1 MSLRFLDDPSRYK
14 IPRVLYLVRWI
25 NSNDDIAKKC
35 YLRKA
40 AAVDYWQRRVIYT
53 DSPCWIETFELSL
66 IRSDFYKQNI
76 PQSFSEAQ
84 R

>member
-40 AAVDYWQRRVIYT
+40 AAVAYWRRRITYT
-53 DSPCWIETFELSL
+53 ESPCWIETFELSL
-66 IRSDFYKQNI
+66 TRSDFYHQEV
-76 PQSFSEAQ
+76 PQTFLEAQ
-84 R
+84 K

>member
-35 YLRKA
+35 YLRKS
-40 AAVDYWQRRVIYT
+40 AAVDYWQKREKYT
-53 DSPCWIETFELSL
+53 ISPCWIETFELS
-66 IRSDFYKQNI
+66 ITRSNFYGQEI
-76 PQSFSEAQ
+76 PQTFAEAAK
-84 R
+84 

>member
-25 NSNDDIAKKC
+25 NSQGHIAGKC

-40 AAVDYWQRRVIYT
+40 AAVSYWEKRTRFKAT
-53 DSPCWIETFELSL
+53 PCWIETFELS
-66 IRSDFYKQNI
+66 ITRSEFYGFKV
-76 PQSFSEAQ
+76 PETFSEA
-84 R
+84 RK

>member
-35 YLRKA
+35 YLHIGSVELLTPKA
-40 AAVDYWQRRVIYT
+40 LAGLRP
-53 DSPCWIETFELSL
+53 S
-66 IRSDFYKQNI
+66 
-76 PQSFSEAQ
+76 SFP
-84 R
+84 